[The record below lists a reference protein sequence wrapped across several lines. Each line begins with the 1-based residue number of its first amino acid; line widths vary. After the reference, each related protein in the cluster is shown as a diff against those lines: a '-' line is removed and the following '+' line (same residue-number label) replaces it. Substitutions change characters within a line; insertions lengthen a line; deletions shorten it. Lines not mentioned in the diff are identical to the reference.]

1 MGSKTIGRLLV
12 PPSQFPY
19 GLASF
24 ALYTGRAEL
33 CIDSTSDRAVLEID
47 DGRRITSEDEIMWAL
62 AGSAIAGT
70 SNEVS
75 QLCLIYIPASRKLY

>member
-1 MGSKTIGRLLV
+1 MEPICRLLV
-12 PPSQFPY
+12 SPSNFPY

-33 CIDSTSDRAVLEID
+33 CVDSDVSNQAVLEID
-47 DGRRITSEDEIMWAL
+47 DGRRITSENEIMWAL
-62 AGSAIAGT
+62 ASTTIAGA

-75 QLCLIYIPASRKLY
+75 SVLCFIIVRPLLT